1 MMPSSA
7 RWGYV
12 KACRKPGEFA
22 HAIAA
27 VLIDLEGA
35 AGRVVI
41 GAIEAPPIVLRD
53 ASPLFGGR
61 ISGSFKRQFDAGVAD
76 ALLVK
81 AGVANAADRHIHV
94 AVLRRAIE
102 EAAA

>member
-1 MMPSSA
+1 
-7 RWGYV
+7 V

-27 VLIDLEGA
+27 VLIDPEA
-35 AGRVVI
+35 ATGRVVI
-41 GAIEAPPIVLRD
+41 GAIEAPPIVLAD
-53 ASPLFGGR
+53 ASPLFGGK
-61 ISGSFKRQFDAGVAD
+61 ITGNFKREFVASAAD

-81 AGVANAADRHIHV
+81 AGIANAVDRHIHI
-94 AVLRRAIE
+94 AILRRAID